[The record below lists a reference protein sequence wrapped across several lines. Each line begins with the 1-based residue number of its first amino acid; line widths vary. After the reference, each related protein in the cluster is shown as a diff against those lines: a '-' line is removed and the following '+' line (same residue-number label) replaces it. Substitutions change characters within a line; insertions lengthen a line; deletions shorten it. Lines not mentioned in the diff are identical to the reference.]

1 MSLGIYYRGKLKS
14 KSLIVP
20 IIEEL
25 SEICKINNWSYRIS
39 DRTNSTLKFVDEIES
54 LKMQG
59 ITFSL
64 GKEGNLVQFSF
75 DPEGFLR
82 DAPMAF
88 LKTYEKKDKRKK
100 YDYIFAQTLE
110 YGIEN
115 HIVIIQLLRYLKK
128 KYFKVFDIKDMGG
141 FYPYQNREM
150 LEERFDSFLKV
161 QTVLNE
167 IVEHGNFS
175 GTQEEITQQI
185 SDAVNR
191 SMGENYN
198 IEIVSGDIS
207 TQQLSEM
214 SQNLL
219 AKLID
224 LVERMQREYL
234 DFDDQNSEN
243 NENEDDDEDE
253 NKDYDD

>member
-1 MSLGIYYRGKLKS
+1 MSLGIYYRGKLKN
-14 KSLIVP
+14 KDLIDP

-25 SEICKINNWSYRIS
+25 SEICRINNWAYRIS
-39 DRTNSTLKFVDEIES
+39 DRTNSKLKFTNEIES

-64 GKEGNLVQFSF
+64 GKEGNLLQFSF
-75 DPEGFLR
+75 DPAGFLR

-115 HIVIIQLLRYLKK
+115 HIVVVQLLRYLKK
-128 KYFKVFDIKDMGG
+128 KYFKYFDIKDMGG
-141 FYPYQNREM
+141 FYPYKNRYM

-161 QTVLNE
+161 QAVLNE

-175 GTQEEITQQI
+175 GTPEEITQQI

-207 TQQLSEM
+207 AQQLSEM
-214 SQNLL
+214 SENLL
-219 AKLID
+219 LKLKD
-224 LVERMQREYL
+224 LMERMQQEYF

-243 NENEDDDEDE
+243 NENDDEEEDE